1 MMRSSL
7 LATFFLVACGGGG
20 DGGGVDSGGGGDAP
34 PATTVMV
41 VDPCPA
47 TPDATVVTENTSF
60 AYMPVMTTITQGQ
73 VVKFVTSTEHDVK
86 PNTLQNTDAGLVVGF
101 NQTKCLRFTATG
113 TFSFK
118 CSIHGFAGTIQ
129 VN

>member
-7 LATFFLVACGGGG
+7 LATFFLVACGGGDG
-20 DGGGVDSGGGGDAP
+20 GGGGVDGGVDA

-47 TPDATVVTENTSF
+47 TPDATVITEDSSF
-60 AYMPVMTTITQGQ
+60 AYMPQMTTITQGQ
-73 VVKFVTSTEHDVK
+73 VVKFVTSASHDVK
-86 PNTLQNTDAGLVVGF
+86 PSGSKPSDPGLNVGF
-101 NQTKCLRFTATG
+101 NKTACLRFTQTG
-113 TFSFK
+113 TFNFV
-118 CSIHGFAGTIQ
+118 CSIHGFAGAIQ

>member
-7 LATFFLVACGGGG
+7 VATFFLVACGGG
-20 DGGGVDSGGGGDAP
+20 DEGGGVDGGADA

-47 TPDATVVTENTSF
+47 TPDGTVTTDDSSF
-60 AYMPVMTTITQGQ
+60 AYSPMMTTITQGQ
-73 VVKFVTSTEHDVK
+73 VVKFVTSSTHDVK
-86 PNTLQNTDAGLVVGF
+86 PNTLQNTDAGLIVGF
-101 NQTKCLRFTATG
+101 SQTKCLRFTATG
-113 TFSFK
+113 TFGFK
-118 CSIHGFAGTIQ
+118 CSIHAFTGTIQ